1 MANWV
6 FLRIKANIIL
16 TTFQRCL
23 VRQLYVGGVFRHF
36 GAQMG
41 ACGFQDMQ
49 SGLPR
54 CGWRGWDIDEMGLSG
69 KLGQGKKFRA
79 AAK

>member
-1 MANWV
+1 M
-6 FLRIKANIIL
+6 
-16 TTFQRCL
+16 
-23 VRQLYVGGVFRHF
+23 GGVFGYF
-36 GAQMG
+36 GAQMW